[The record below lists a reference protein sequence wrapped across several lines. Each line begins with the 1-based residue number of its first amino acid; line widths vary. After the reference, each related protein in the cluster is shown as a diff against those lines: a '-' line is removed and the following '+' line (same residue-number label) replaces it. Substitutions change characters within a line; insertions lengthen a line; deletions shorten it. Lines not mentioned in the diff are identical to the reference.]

1 MRFEQKVLKS
11 AYNNNRRRE
20 GVIAIVRVIAIVIVI
35 VIAIVSVIVIGRPI
49 GLPTAIVSV

>member
-1 MRFEQKVLKS
+1 MKS